1 MFKLVGIWVQV
12 PGGLNMLNYLYSK
25 KKNVGLKFRVVLLI
39 KDLLLLEP
47 VVEPGSESNRSSR
60 KYMDY

>member
-12 PGGLNMLNYLYSK
+12 PDGLNKLNYLYSK

-47 VVEPGSESNRSSR
+47 VVEPRL
-60 KYMDY
+60 